1 MSGRKTSRKGVFPS
15 LQVPLLLFS
24 SAVSPLELRH
34 RSLPAARPPHER
46 GGGIKRPLSGCI
58 VVVGEAKRGKE
69 REGLLFSSFAR
80 LMCVVGPSPTT
91 IPILCFH
98 SATRLRLRF
107 HSVCLLLG
115 LIPWLLALLPSSHRG
130 VEEGRRRPILP
141 AAHLSARRR
150 RRASYFLPPAFFGR
164 RFHAVAA
171 GGKGWRKHILECNDK
186 TSLCKCR
193 NKVRRPGFL

>member
-34 RSLPAARPPHER
+34 RSLPAARPPDER
-46 GGGIKRPLSGCI
+46 GGGIKRPFSGGGI
-58 VVVGEAKRGKE
+58 VVVVGEAKRGKE

-98 SATRLRLRF
+98 SATRPRLRF

-115 LIPWLLALLPSSHRG
+115 LIPRLLALPLLLSSGSGGGPPSPH
-130 VEEGRRRPILP
+130 
-141 AAHLSARRR
+141 SARCSFIS
-150 RRASYFLPPAFFGR
+150 AEEEKGLLFPPPRLFWPEVPCSGR
-164 RFHAVAA
+164 
-171 GGKGWRKHILECNDK
+171 GWERLEE
-186 TSLCKCR
+186 THPR
-193 NKVRRPGFL
+193 VQ

>member
-1 MSGRKTSRKGVFPS
+1 MSGRKTSRKGVSPS
-15 LQVPLLLFS
+15 LQVLLFS

-34 RSLPAARPPHER
+34 RSLPAARPTDER
-46 GGGIKRPLSGCI
+46 GGGIKRPLSGGGI

-69 REGLLFSSFAR
+69 RERLLFSSFAR

-115 LIPWLLALLPSSHRG
+115 LIPRLLALLLLLSSGSGGGPPSPH
-130 VEEGRRRPILP
+130 
-141 AAHLSARRR
+141 SARCSFIS
-150 RRASYFLPPAFFGR
+150 AEEEKGLLFPPPPFFL
-164 RFHAVAA
+164 A
-171 GGKGWRKHILECNDK
+171 GGSNGRGWE
-186 TSLCKCR
+186 
-193 NKVRRPGFL
+193 RREETPPRLQ